1 MQFLPVS
8 LCLCVTF
15 VRCLR
20 HKLLLVLPFIF
31 IFSLAHAQSLSRTW
45 EVYMVRGVTASGL
58 DRLTFID
65 VLNGEML
72 TTEVAGERYSII
84 GDDVLYFDYVNQR
97 VMMVGVDS
105 IPRPHPWL
113 QLDNTARRID
123 WVLSNDGRFVA
134 WTQTYGVSNSL
145 STVTSLATLDG
156 TDRREILLDGPR
168 DGIRVMPVAFSFDDT
183 ELVMDAQPDGI
194 GQFAAY
200 TQFAGLFTVRTDDG
214 AIQTLPG
221 EPACFCAAGFSGDL
235 FVRLSLTND
244 LRGFDLIVRN
254 LRANILST
262 IAAQTPLTNVTQA
275 GDVLISPDG
284 ALAVY
289 ALSNI
294 SAFGTPSQTVQTV
307 FMLADLRAMTQRP
320 LTNPITTYVHPLRW
334 TEDNT
339 AIIFTSP
346 QVNGTW
352 KIKLSDGE
360 LQKVA
365 DETLIG
371 TLTQGE

>member
-1 MQFLPVS
+1 
-8 LCLCVTF
+8 
-15 VRCLR
+15 
-20 HKLLLVLPFIF
+20 
-31 IFSLAHAQSLSRTW
+31 
-45 EVYMVRGVTASGL
+45 MVRGVTQSGL

-65 VLNGEML
+65 ILNGEML

-84 GDDVLYFDYVNQR
+84 GDQVLYFDYVNQR
-97 VMMVGVDS
+97 VMTVGVDS

-113 QLDNTARRID
+113 QLDSAARRID
-123 WVLSNDGRFVA
+123 WLVSNDGRFVA
-134 WTQTYGVSNSL
+134 WTQTYGVSSAL
-145 STVTSLATLDG
+145 TTVTSIATLDG
-156 TDRREILLDGPR
+156 ADRRELLNDGPR

-200 TQFAGLFTVRTDDG
+200 TQYAGLFRVRLEDS
-214 AIQTLPG
+214 AIQSLPS

-235 FVRLSLTND
+235 FVRLSLTDD
-244 LRGFDLIVRN
+244 LRGFDLLVRN
-254 LRANILST
+254 LRANTLST
-262 IAAQTPLTNVTQA
+262 IPAQTPLSNVTQA

-294 SAFGTPSQTVQTV
+294 TGFGTAAQTVQTV

-320 LTNPITTYVHPLRW
+320 LTDPITTYVHPIRW
-334 TEDNT
+334 TENNT
-339 AIIFTSP
+339 AIVFTSP

-365 DETLIG
+365 EETLIG
-371 TLTQGE
+371 TLTE